1 MILEDAD
8 FGYDPTVSEPF
19 AITQPQFVA
28 ELPAAALVNPAFLPP
43 IGQQGTVASA
53 GYPGSCCAW
62 ASTYGLATF
71 TAARAGRVSPALPS
85 GRASPAYI
93 YIQVLKEHGGVAD
106 DCGGSQFD
114 NYFSKLKDGT
124 ASMASAPYV
133 PDCRSLWLAYANA
146 TIPSDKDFAI
156 SRVHGIATSDLNSIK
171 QVLASGRALAYG
183 TRLFTDWGTYQGDP
197 SPYWGS
203 GTVLVS
209 KKTGKPAGHCMLII
223 GYDDSLGAIRLQ
235 NSQGTEWGSGGYVWI
250 AYTTFQTLAQGTAL
264 YVPD

>member
-1 MILEDAD
+1 MILDDAG

-19 AITQPQFVA
+19 AITRPQFVT
-28 ELPAAALVNPAFLPP
+28 ELPAAAVVNPAFLPP
-43 IGQQGTVASA
+43 VGQQGTVASA

-93 YIQVLKEHGGVAD
+93 YIQVLKERGDAAD
-106 DCGGSQFD
+106 GCGGSQFD

-133 PDCRSLWLAYANA
+133 PDCTTLWQAYANA
-146 TIPSDKDFAI
+146 TIPGNKDFAI
-156 SRVHGIATSDLNSIK
+156 SGVQGVATSDLDSIK

-183 TRLFTDWGTYQGDP
+183 TRLFSDWGTYQGDP
-197 SPYWGS
+197 SPYWGN
-203 GTVLVS
+203 GTVLTS
-209 KKTGKPAGHCMLII
+209 NKTDKPAGHCMLII
-223 GYDDSLGAIRLQ
+223 GYDNSLGAIRLQ
-235 NSQGTEWGSGGYVWI
+235 NSQGSDWGSGGYVWI
-250 AYTTFQTLAQGTAL
+250 AYATFQRLAQGTAL